1 MLILYLGILL
11 LVVTLISKWKL
22 SPELGF
28 AVIFIIMAF
37 QSNVQGDFITYKEF
51 FNSLSSYTEEDEP
64 LWIFLNKVFHPF
76 GFFVFNLLLVTF
88 ETLVLLKLTKKYAD
102 RSYIGLAAVL
112 FLFTNS
118 MLIIHMKALRQV
130 LTIEMLLIPFL
141 LPKKQSWRQDVL
153 TFALFVVAYFI
164 HNASAVM
171 LIPLVLLFLDNHYNL
186 FEDKKVSSFIHNA
199 SAVMLIPLVL
209 LFLDNHYNLF
219 EDKKVSSKK
228 SYLLPFILTG
238 LFLIIYSLKVTLLS
252 DNLNVLAIALQDE
265 DFRLGSYA
273 TMRET
278 EGKIFEVSWL
288 IVLYDAIIVLL
299 SAWYYNNT
307 SGRLRIFAIMTILAS
322 VLDVLFFGMGSMMRI
337 GYYFSIVNIVVLPN
351 ITSLIS
357 KKYDRILALIFI
369 VFLIGYA
376 MKTSYPFF
384 TDPTNGRF
392 GAYKFLF
399 MN

>member
-153 TFALFVVAYFI
+153 TFALFVVAY
-164 HNASAVM
+164 
-171 LIPLVLLFLDNHYNL
+171 
-186 FEDKKVSSFIHNA
+186 FIHNA